1 MAVADYFDTV
11 QKVYIAFYQRPA
23 DPAGL
28 YYWSQRVNA
37 ENGNLSAVI
46 DAFANSAEATRLF
59 FPTAAEGETLYDL
72 LTEENIGGVIDA
84 IYLALFNRAPDE
96 AGKQFYVDGF
106 ADGTFTAG
114 NIMLNIL
121 NGAQGDDAV
130 AVANKLE
137 VASLFTTALDPEQ
150 DGIGP
155 FQATYNAADEQ
166 VARDWLATVTSD
178 PATRKTE
185 SEVVTDIQTAIADS
199 GDAILG
205 QTAGQTFTLTTDQD
219 NVPGTAGNDTIL
231 GVFDGGATSNQNTLT
246 AADVINGGAG
256 KDSLMATLDAGS
268 AGVLPAAQYSN
279 IENFFIRNV
288 SGVNP
293 VNTFN
298 FASYSGEEQVW
309 NDRSSNDVVVTGL
322 AAGTTVGV
330 KGNGAVVAGA
340 TNATYVNT
348 ATAANIALDGGI
360 ATGSAAVSV
369 NGGAGMTSATLT
381 STGGANSIGGLN
393 LAAATTGLT
402 VDAQSNVVTGNIAGA
417 GLTTV
422 TVKGAGSAN
431 IGNLAIGAGTV
442 TTVNAA
448 DNAGGVT
455 ATLNGQTN
463 FKFTGGAGNDVVTTG
478 AVLVATASV
487 DAGAGTADRLVVAN
501 TNHIRVDGTSKALGD
516 LYKGFEQVQVQDG
529 VNLNLAN
536 LSTNNTIDTVR
547 INDTSG
553 TTSVTGIS
561 AAAAQNV
568 TILNAQGAITIGLAG
583 ATTTGQIDTVKAAVT
598 TTTAPV
604 AGPQNVSLLGVNLAG
619 VENLELTGS
628 NGSIAANVGR
638 IQLNTTNAIDLANIK
653 LNNANAVDANG
664 ANDNIITVSA
674 GSRAINLTIDATGS
688 GDTRIDASA
697 YNTATGARI
706 TTGAGNDVITGS
718 ARADVIVAGA
728 GDDTITGDVVTLSTF
743 QAGVTTIDFT
753 SAYAAN
759 PTSVALNIT
768 GGTLAAPVVVAAQAS
783 AAAMAAAA
791 SVALAGAGLTTSV
804 SGNVVTITSATNIA
818 EDLTV
823 ASTTVPAPVAS
834 TGASSVLTP
843 AVTAVASSYT
853 LTFAQA
859 AGTFVAGDVVAYVID
874 DAGTGVAEEV
884 NYTVAP
890 GDVVAGDGA
899 ATAANVAAGLAA
911 AFNVATATV
920 TAVRVGNVVTVTSD
934 TAGLTG
940 NNQSWTPVLDTETT
954 ISAAVNTATGVT
966 LAEVSNGVDAVAANE
981 NITIADYGVV
991 AVGDVL
997 TVTLAGVSATIAG
1010 AGANVTGANIAA
1022 ALDAAD
1028 PAAVFDAYVAGA
1040 TLGLGTDN
1048 ATPDQISFSLQGANA
1063 PGTVV
1068 DTPVNGTAAGVA
1080 TVLAAADTLT
1090 GGEGNDVFVIN
1101 YSNVDTAG
1109 NDLVNQ
1115 VTFSAMD
1122 TITDLNLGGNVAGT
1136 NVDTIDLPFAVGTLV
1151 NAGAPVA
1158 MASTAAD
1165 LYDAVQ
1171 ALYATGGTM
1180 DNAGVG
1186 TAGLFTYGG
1195 DTYLIAEAA
1204 GNSVFG
1210 ADDIIIKVTGLTGT
1224 LNLTDLV

>member
-1 MAVADYFDTV
+1 M
-11 QKVYIAFYQRPA
+11 
-23 DPAGL
+23 
-28 YYWSQRVNA
+28 
-37 ENGNLSAVI
+37 
-46 DAFANSAEATRLF
+46 
-59 FPTAAEGETLYDL
+59 
-72 LTEENIGGVIDA
+72 
-84 IYLALFNRAPDE
+84 
-96 AGKQFYVDGF
+96 
-106 ADGTFTAG
+106 
-114 NIMLNIL
+114 
-121 NGAQGDDAV
+121 
-130 AVANKLE
+130 
-137 VASLFTTALDPEQ
+137 
-150 DGIGP
+150 
-155 FQATYNAADEQ
+155 
-166 VARDWLATVTSD
+166 
-178 PATRKTE
+178 
-185 SEVVTDIQTAIADS
+185 
-199 GDAILG
+199 
-205 QTAGQTFTLTTDQD
+205 LTTGQD
-219 NVPGTAGNDTIL
+219 NIQGTAGNDTIL

-268 AGVLPAAQYSN
+268 GGVLPAAQYSN

-293 VNTFN
+293 ANTFN

-340 TNATYVNT
+340 TNATYAAT
-348 ATAANIALDGGI
+348 ATEAKIALDGGI
-360 ATGSAAVSV
+360 ATGSAAVTV

-381 STGGANSIGGLN
+381 STGAANSIGGLT

-402 VDAQSNVVTGNIAGA
+402 VDAQSNVTTGNIAGA

-431 IGNLAIGAGTV
+431 IGNLTASPAV

-516 LYKGFEQVQVQDG
+516 LYKGFEQVQVQNG
-529 VNLNLAN
+529 VNLNVEN

-553 TTSVTGIS
+553 TTSVTNIS
-561 AAAAQNV
+561 ATAAQNV
-568 TILNAQGAITIGLAG
+568 SILNAQGGITIGLAG

-628 NGSIAANVGR
+628 NGPIAANVGR
-638 IQLNTTNAIDLANIK
+638 IQLDTTNAIDLASIK
-653 LNNANAVDANG
+653 LNNANAVDTNG

-674 GSRAINLTIDATGS
+674 GSRAINLNIDATGS

-753 SAYAAN
+753 AAFAAN
-759 PTSVALNIT
+759 PTNVALNIT
-768 GGTLAAPVVVAAQAS
+768 GGSLGAPVAVAAQTS

-843 AVTAVASSYT
+843 TVNAVASSYT

-874 DAGTGVAEEV
+874 DAGTGTPEEV
-884 NYTVAP
+884 NYTVAA
-890 GDVVAGDGA
+890 GDIVAGDGA

-911 AFNVATATV
+911 AFNTATAAV

-934 TAGLTG
+934 NAGLTG
-940 NNQSWTPVLDTETT
+940 NNQSWTPVLDTETA

-966 LAEVSNGVDAVAANE
+966 LAEVSNGVDGVAAHE
-981 NITIADYGVV
+981 DITIADYGVV
-991 AVGDVL
+991 AAGDML

-1010 AGANVTGANIAA
+1010 AGAVVTGADIAA

-1028 PAAVFDAYVAGA
+1028 TAGSSAVFDAYISGA
-1040 TLGLGTDN
+1040 MLGLGTDN

-1063 PGTVV
+1063 VGTVV
-1068 DTPVNGTAAGVA
+1068 DVPVNGTAAGVA

-1158 MASTAAD
+1158 MAATAAD

-1210 ADDIIIKVTGLTGT
+1210 ADDIIIKVTGVTGT